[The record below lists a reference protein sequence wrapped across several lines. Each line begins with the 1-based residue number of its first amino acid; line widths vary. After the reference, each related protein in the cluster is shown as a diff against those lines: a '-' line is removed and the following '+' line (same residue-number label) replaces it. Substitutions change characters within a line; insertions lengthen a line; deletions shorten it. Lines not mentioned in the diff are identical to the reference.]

1 MNTFYLRIISLG
13 EIKPTGGRI
22 EKTHYEH
29 TSEISFQYQAADLFT
44 SLIDKLFQLKHE
56 NPEMEYHI
64 VWTLWWDLGATTHWS
79 QSLSDSANIFLTLF
93 NRVN

>member
-1 MNTFYLRIISLG
+1 MRDDQFISLLKTLILRRENKMNTFYLRIISLG

-22 EKTHYEH
+22 EKIHYEH

-64 VWTLWWDLGATTHWS
+64 V
-79 QSLSDSANIFLTLF
+79 
-93 NRVN
+93 